1 MDELKPSK
9 SDYATLVAKGVAG
22 AIPYAG
28 GIVAEIIGTLIPNQR
43 LDRIARFLG
52 MLDLRV
58 SRLESEQT
66 TARLRESTTIDLFED
81 AVFQAARALSDERLA
96 YLATLLGGSIS
107 DSAISHEETKRLLA
121 LLGQINDVEV
131 IILASHD
138 SMRDPQRDP
147 EFWERHKAALTPR
160 APHMRSSERELDEAA
175 IYNSYEHHLVQLQ
188 LLKPSFG
195 FPPRRG
201 EIPEFDRQTGTIK
214 SSGIDLTWL
223 GKLLLRRID
232 MAPSQTGETN

>member
-1 MDELKPSK
+1 MDELEPNKV
-9 SDYATLVAKGVAG
+9 DYTALVAKGAAG

-43 LDRIARFLG
+43 LDRITRFLEK
-52 MLDLRV
+52 LDLRV
-58 SRLESEQT
+58 GCLESEQT
-66 TARLRESTTIDLFED
+66 TTRLRESDTIDLFED
-81 AVFQAARALSDERLA
+81 AAFQAARALSDDRLT
-96 YLATLLGGSIS
+96 YLDALLGSSIT
-107 DSAISHEETKRLLA
+107 DNTISHEETKRLLT

-138 SMRDPQRDP
+138 IMRHPNRDP

-160 APHMRSSERELDEAA
+160 APTHVSSERDMDEAA
-175 IYNSYEHHLVQLQ
+175 IYNSYQHHLIQLQ

-195 FPPRRG
+195 FPPHRG
-201 EIPEFDRQTGTIK
+201 QMPDFDLETGTIK
-214 SSGIDLTWL
+214 ASGFDLTQL

-232 MAPSQTGETN
+232 MAPSQT